1 MTVKEHCE
9 RIRFD
14 HNLIERY
21 VPNNGFK
28 KIFPIDPGCG
38 EITDAGEDMEDVYV
52 KLEKTSQ
59 IIWKKLVGM
68 NQKKEINPNIHEN

>member
-1 MTVKEHCE
+1 
-9 RIRFD
+9 
-14 HNLIERY
+14 
-21 VPNNGFK
+21 
-28 KIFPIDPGCG
+28 
-38 EITDAGEDMEDVYV
+38 MEDVYL

>member
-9 RIRFD
+9 WIRFD
-14 HNLIERY
+14 YNLIERY

-28 KIFPIDPGCG
+28 RIFPIDPGCG
-38 EITDAGEDMEDVYV
+38 EITDAGEDMEDIYV

-68 NQKKEINPNIHEN
+68 NQKKEVNPNIHEN

>member
-9 RIRFD
+9 RIKFD

-38 EITDAGEDMEDVYV
+38 EITDAGEDMEDVYA
-52 KLEKTSQ
+52 KLEKTS
-59 IIWKKLVGM
+59 
-68 NQKKEINPNIHEN
+68 

>member
-1 MTVKEHCE
+1 MQFGNIKRMTVKEHCE

-28 KIFPIDPGCG
+28 RIFPIDPGCG
-38 EITDAGEDMEDVYV
+38 
-52 KLEKTSQ
+52 
-59 IIWKKLVGM
+59 
-68 NQKKEINPNIHEN
+68 

>member
-9 RIRFD
+9 RIRLD

-38 EITDAGEDMEDVYV
+38 EITDAGEDMEDFYIR
-52 KLEKTSQ
+52 LEKT
-59 IIWKKLVGM
+59 
-68 NQKKEINPNIHEN
+68 